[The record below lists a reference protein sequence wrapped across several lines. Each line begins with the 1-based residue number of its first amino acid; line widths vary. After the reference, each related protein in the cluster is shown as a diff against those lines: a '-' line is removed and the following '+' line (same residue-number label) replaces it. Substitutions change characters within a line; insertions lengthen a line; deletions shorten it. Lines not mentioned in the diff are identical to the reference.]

1 MSISQR
7 IRKQMEQPNGLTQEK
22 LEPLAAEFS
31 AAVAKANERLNEC
44 IGLIRKGL
52 RSEALQ
58 RVRMAPNLLDVA
70 AELEFPELTDW
81 IEILQFYG
89 IDPPENLD
97 TDAVAQV
104 NEALLEEQP
113 LEELLRQHRRLAIAK
128 APLAW
133 RLKVLR
139 HIAEVDSMNPV
150 WLDDIQAWETVRVT
164 QLASDYQR
172 IAANPELEKE
182 LVSLKDELAFPKWI
196 VKPPA
201 DLAEKVNKLC
211 LQRVSAK
218 HFVDLKSLADSLHN
232 AFAAGDEATAIEL
245 AKDWKAS
252 LGKLVLPPPRE
263 LLDDVAPALEWLED
277 RIRERAREEK
287 YDGMTK
293 TLDGLLLKSTS
304 SEFELSSAYRDL
316 LALQLGVEPLL
327 EQRYKVRV
335 AEMQQNAKRK
345 QVVMLTAIVA
355 TAFFLAAGA
364 GLWLWNRNYRAAVDA
379 SVVRLEQLS
388 EKGELLQ
395 ANTVYESLM
404 AQSPSVAKASEVIAL
419 KTNIDAKLTAE
430 GKRMEQAA
438 RAIEDADAKTP
449 DALSLDKIVAAEKMV
464 KSEAEKSKVKAIR
477 GRFEEYQRKIADD
490 ELQSLR
496 LDLKGLESK
505 LEELKTT
512 PVASVD
518 DAALEGVLFD
528 IRALSDKYPKARLQG
543 SSLIDLGIQRA
554 TSLRDSFRKQKREM
568 ERKQEGL
575 FGIRTAKSVDEFKAQ
590 LRKFKDALPEDVYSL
605 EFEESLKEASLWE
618 SVEQWNQWCNDLAQ
632 QSVAGLREKPAS
644 ELIQR
649 LEKVRSILSNLPGE
663 GNVENFRTMASSFS
677 KRGQVLADLV
687 EELKDS
693 VIIELKTL
701 TDKQNKRVFVH
712 QEDVADITKKTSRN
726 TPTTTSSIPA
736 ISDATGSVSNLDFRG
751 ELTITE
757 EPRQGIINLIRTV
770 EAEKSQIV
778 SRWESEMLK
787 QLDLIV
793 NRPGVD
799 GAMKELLFS
808 RLVSAASDGSSAFK
822 KAFSEVQSELNNNS
836 EKRKRW
842 YEMKETSESMSESLT
857 NLYKAAVEKVKEIQ
871 KNDDAI
877 LVALSKSRLVW
888 VGGILRDG
896 PGKPQPSL
904 YRSDVPDGLLW
915 VVVPVA
921 GNAKNGKLVSVG
933 RVTGNM
939 PTLENSSSDIVCG
952 RPLFWTREIAK

>member
-22 LEPLAAEFS
+22 IEPLAAEFA

-70 AELEFPELTDW
+70 AELEFPEVSEW

-89 IDPPENLD
+89 IDPPEKLD
-97 TDAVAQV
+97 IDAVTQV

-139 HIAEVDSMNPV
+139 HIAEVDSLNPV

-164 QLASDYQR
+164 QLAADFHR
-172 IAANPELEKE
+172 IASNPALEKE
-182 LVSLKDELAFPKWI
+182 LFSLKDELAFPKWI

-211 LQRVSAK
+211 LQRVSGKQFA
-218 HFVDLKSLADSLHN
+218 DLKSLADSLHN
-232 AFAAGDEATAIEL
+232 AFAAGDESTAMKL
-245 AKDWKAS
+245 ANDWKTS
-252 LGKLVLPPPRE
+252 LGKLVQQPPRE
-263 LLDDVAPALEWLED
+263 LLDDVAPALEWLQD
-277 RIRERAREEK
+277 RNNERAQEEK
-287 YDGMTK
+287 YDVMKT

-316 LALQLGVEPLL
+316 LALQLGIEPLL
-327 EQRYKVRV
+327 EQRYKVRIT
-335 AEMQQNAKRK
+335 EMQQNAKRK
-345 QVVMLTAIVA
+345 QVLLLTAIVA
-355 TAFFLAAGA
+355 TAFFLATGA
-364 GLWLWNRNYRAAVDA
+364 GFWLWNRNYRAAVDA
-379 SVVRLEQLS
+379 SVVRLEQLI
-388 EKGELLQ
+388 EKDELLQ
-395 ANTVYESLM
+395 ANSVYESLQ

-419 KTNIDAKLTAE
+419 KTNIDSKLAAE
-430 GKRMEQAA
+430 EKRMEQTA
-438 RAIEDADAKTP
+438 RAIEDADAQTL

-464 KSEAEKSKVKAIR
+464 KTEMEKAKVKSIR
-477 GRFEEYQRKIADD
+477 ARFEEYQRKIAED
-490 ELQSLR
+490 ELQLLR
-496 LDLKGLESK
+496 LDLKSLESK
-505 LEELKTT
+505 LEELKKSPIAT
-512 PVASVD
+512 VD

-528 IRALSDKYPKARLQG
+528 IKALSDKYPKARLQG
-543 SSLIDLGIQRA
+543 NSLIDLGIQRA

-575 FGIRTAKSVDEFKAQ
+575 VGIRAAKSVEEFKTE
-590 LRKFKDALPEDVYSL
+590 LKKFKDALPEDVYSL
-605 EFEESLKEASLWE
+605 EFQESLKEASLWE
-618 SVEQWNQWCNDLAQ
+618 AIEQWNQWCNDLAQ
-632 QSVAGLREKPAS
+632 LSASGFSEKSAA
-644 ELIQR
+644 ELKER
-649 LEKVRSILSNLPGE
+649 LENVTSILSNLPGA
-663 GNVENFRTMASSFS
+663 GNSENFTTMASSFS

-701 TDKQNKRVFVH
+701 TDMQNRRVFVH

-726 TPTTTSSIPA
+726 TASTTSSIPA

-751 ELTITE
+751 KLTITE
-757 EPRQGIINLIRTV
+757 EPRQGILNLIRTV
-770 EAEKSQIV
+770 EAEKSQII
-778 SRWESEMLK
+778 SRWESQMLK
-787 QLDLIV
+787 QLDFIV
-793 NRPGVD
+793 NRPDVD

-808 RLVSAASDGSSAFK
+808 RLVSAASEGSSTFK
-822 KAFSEVQSELNNNS
+822 KAFAEVQSELSDNS

-842 YEMKETSESMSESLT
+842 YEMKEMNESMSESLT
-857 NLYKAAVEKVKEIQ
+857 NLYKAAVEKVQAVQ
-871 KNDDAI
+871 KNDDAV
-877 LVALSKSRLVW
+877 LTALSKSRLVW

-896 PGKPQPSL
+896 QGKPQPSL
-904 YRSDVPDGLLW
+904 YRNDIPDGLLW

-921 GNAKNGKLVSVG
+921 GNGKNGKLVTVG
-933 RVTGNM
+933 RVTDKM
-939 PTLENSSSDIVCG
+939 PTLENGSRDVVSG
-952 RPLFWTREIAK
+952 RPLFWTREIGK